1 MILKKFN
8 SYFENI
14 IRMKLVIEKPTLDK
28 LLEFMNS
35 KVEVGGNFKYN
46 DGYLTLGPIYTGDR
60 FHVVFDQ
67 TVSAFN
73 FHTHPTE
80 SAILFSFYS
89 RGDIVA
95 GLRRQS
101 LSNKIRKDIL
111 VTEDGVYSL
120 QISPKLMSLY
130 KRNPGKIEFL
140 LGVYQRLIVQ
150 QKMNPFGD
158 GVEIV
163 DKNIKD
169 SERIKYACNIVDMV
183 DLLNSL
189 TGEKLFNWMI
199 DEIEGG
205 RLSFKDKLELA
216 SYVNLEKQL
225 VRVGPIF
232 YVYFMP
238 WGKEK
243 FEDAFVLFK

>member
-1 MILKKFN
+1 MNLI
-8 SYFENI
+8 
-14 IRMKLVIEKPTLDK
+14 IEKPTLDK

-46 DGYLTLGPIYTGDR
+46 DGYLTLGPTYTGDR
-60 FHVVFDQ
+60 FHIIFDQ

-73 FHTHPTE
+73 FHTHPVEPT
-80 SAILFSFYS
+80 ILHSFYS
-89 RGDIVA
+89 QGDIVA

-101 LSNKIRKDIL
+101 VTDKIRKDIL

-130 KRNPGKIEFL
+130 KRYPSKLEFL

-158 GVEIV
+158 GVEI
-163 DKNIKD
+163 DKKNK
-169 SERIKYACNIVDMV
+169 ERVKYACNIVDMV
-183 DLLNSL
+183 DLLNNL
-189 TGEKLFNWMI
+189 TGTKLFEWMI
-199 DEIEGG
+199 DEIDKG
-205 RLSFKDKLELA
+205 RLSFRDKFELA
-216 SYVNLEKQL
+216 SYTNLEYQLKQI
-225 VRVGPIF
+225 GPIF

-238 WGKEK
+238 WAKEK
-243 FEDAFVLFK
+243 FEDAFAFV